1 MPVDITRIRASVTEY
16 AKAYREARA
25 QHEAMLERLYEQSRK
40 EQTYDFSQRSEPA
53 RYALIAVD
61 GSHTITDRH
70 RPILYAYI
78 QAASVGWVR
87 GASVHKTP
95 FNLRKSCLLT
105 EHDLLDADT
114 GELRPPAWISNQ
126 RSMLEIA
133 LLVEAAEC
141 AHKEG
146 HQPVLV
152 ADGSLVPYDLLTGR
166 VRNEDGREQANQLN
180 AALTKMREEC
190 NAWVCGYIDRP
201 GAATLVRKYA
211 KLLQMERADGICDR
225 DLMEKM
231 LKPAHRTALI
241 DPDWEI
247 NKSLSAPNRMLVC
260 YANFGADERHPI
272 IARIEVPAWCAD
284 KIDDLCAILRTQV
297 KTGRG
302 YPFVLQAAHSEV
314 VVRQADQKAIE
325 RLLFQELIAQG
336 VIPGASFKQV
346 AKGLD

>member
-1 MPVDITRIRASVTEY
+1 MPVDITSIRASVTGY
-16 AKAYREARA
+16 ANTYSAARA
-25 QHEAMLERLYEQSRK
+25 RREAMLEKLYEQSRK
-40 EQTYDFSQRSEPA
+40 EQTYDFSRRSEPA

-70 RPILYAYI
+70 HPILYAYI

-87 GASVHKTP
+87 GAGGSKTSC
-95 FNLRKSCLLT
+95 NLRRSCLLT
-105 EHDLLDADT
+105 EHNLLDADT

-166 VRNEDGREQANQLN
+166 TRDEDGREQSKQLN
-180 AALTKMREEC
+180 AALTKIREEC
-190 NAWVCGYIDRP
+190 NAWACGYIDCP
-201 GAATLVRKYA
+201 KAGALVCKYA
-211 KLLQMERADGICDR
+211 ESLQLEHTAGICDR
-225 DLMEKM
+225 DLMEKT

-247 NKSLSAPNRMLVC
+247 NKLLSAPNKVLAC
-260 YANFGADERHPI
+260 YANFSADERHPI

-284 KIDDLCAILRTQV
+284 KIDDLCAILHTQV

-336 VIPGASFKQV
+336 IIPGASFKRV